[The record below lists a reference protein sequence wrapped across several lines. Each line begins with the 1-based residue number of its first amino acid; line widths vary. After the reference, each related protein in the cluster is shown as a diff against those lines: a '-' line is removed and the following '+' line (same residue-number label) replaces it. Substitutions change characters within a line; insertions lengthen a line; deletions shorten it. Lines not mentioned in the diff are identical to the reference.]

1 MSFLLSLNAQVQY
14 TRTSSSQIRISAAE
28 YNLGPAN
35 LTRPIISNPASCWGT
50 RFKRRV
56 ICFIRTFIIVVSLQL
71 YNIPTMAPPTAT
83 DTITNTVTMQAPQSA
98 QAEGAEKAKIKMQM
112 PTMPAFEDK
121 MKEREYLKGRL
132 AAAFRIFGDKGYDEG
147 KE

>member
-1 MSFLLSLNAQVQY
+1 
-14 TRTSSSQIRISAAE
+14 
-28 YNLGPAN
+28 
-35 LTRPIISNPASCWGT
+35 
-50 RFKRRV
+50 
-56 ICFIRTFIIVVSLQL
+56 
-71 YNIPTMAPPTAT
+71 MAPPTAT